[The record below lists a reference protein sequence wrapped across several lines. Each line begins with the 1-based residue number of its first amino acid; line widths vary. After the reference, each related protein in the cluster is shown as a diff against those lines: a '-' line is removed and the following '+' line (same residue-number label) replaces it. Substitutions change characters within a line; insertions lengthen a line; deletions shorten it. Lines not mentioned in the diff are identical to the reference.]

1 MIEIPALEY
10 HAAHGCSLTCEQC
23 SHYSNMRLRGKM
35 PTSNDAAKEFARWT
49 GRVKPKRFAILGG
62 EPALNPRLTEM
73 VRVASVY
80 WSEADKMLVSN
91 GLQLHRHPRL
101 PAMLQHHG
109 WRLDVSQHGTGSS
122 YMKAFS
128 EVLDMLTLWEAMYP
142 GLRIRVRDSF
152 PGWRQQ
158 YKTQEGKPKPFDS
171 DPAAAHRIC
180 LQRTCHQLYNGRLWK
195 CPALAYFDQIAERT
209 GITGDPDWAPFA
221 GYQGILPDAPEAAL
235 AEFANGQPIA
245 ACACCPAR
253 VIKYPHRDP
262 TLPVV

>member
-1 MIEIPALEY
+1 
-10 HAAHGCSLTCEQC
+10 
-23 SHYSNMRLRGKM
+23 
-35 PTSNDAAKEFARWT
+35 
-49 GRVKPKRFAILGG
+49 
-62 EPALNPRLTEM
+62 
-73 VRVASVY
+73 
-80 WSEADKMLVSN
+80 
-91 GLQLHRHPRL
+91 
-101 PAMLQHHG
+101 MLQHHG

-253 VIKYPHRDP
+253 VIEYHIV
-262 TLPVV
+262 TLRCRWCNDHAARCLDAAEIPPGTNPVVDEQKPIHGRCCWTR